1 MNLHVSLGLTFS
13 IFAIILIVT
22 NGELLQSSFGS
33 SIEES
38 EIGEAAE
45 MFEMQMKIN
54 EFSQLSETS
63 DAVQSS
69 ANQAMANIARG
80 IK

>member
-1 MNLHVSLGLTFS
+1 MNLSVSLGLTFS
-13 IFAIILIVT
+13 TFAIILIVT
-22 NGELLQSSFGS
+22 NGGLLQNSFGS

-45 MFEMQMKIN
+45 MFEMQMKMN
-54 EFSQLSETS
+54 KFSQLSETS
-63 DAVQSS
+63 DAVQSA
-69 ANQAMANIARG
+69 ANQAIANIARG

>member
-13 IFAIILIVT
+13 TFAIILIVT

-33 SIEES
+33 SIEEL

-45 MFEMQMKIN
+45 MFEMQMKMN
-54 EFSQLSETS
+54 EFSQLSETL